1 MTEANDHPL
10 VSVIMAAYN
19 AAEHIGEALDSVLAQ
34 DWQPLEVVV
43 VDDGSA
49 DDTATIVA
57 RYPDVV
63 YVHQD
68 NKGPSAARNSALNT
82 VWTPVANLDSEIAA
96 GDESQRPGQLSPRPS
111 RGRRG
116 LRPASG

>member
-1 MTEANDHPL
+1 MTETNDHPL

-34 DWQPLEVVV
+34 DWRPLEVVV

-57 RYPDVV
+57 R
-63 YVHQD
+63 
-68 NKGPSAARNSALNT
+68 S
-82 VWTPVANLDSEIAA
+82 
-96 GDESQRPGQLSPRPS
+96 LSGKMS
-111 RGRRG
+111 RMSVCRTSF
-116 LRPASG
+116 P